1 MQHLNNNI
9 NASDKA
15 RHIIQ
20 QLGGVIRTAKA
31 LEAGIHPRTLYQLRD
46 SGLLEELSRGV
57 YRLSDQK
64 AVSDPDLVIVAT
76 RIPKAIIC
84 LTSALAFHEITTQI
98 PHSVSIALARGAST
112 PRLEYPPISIHRFS
126 NKTLLAGID
135 VHHVDEVPIRV
146 YNPEKTLADCFK
158 FRNKIGMDVVLEA
171 LKLYK
176 ARKEFRPGDVLKY
189 AQLCRVEKIMR
200 PYLEMSV

>member
-1 MQHLNNNI
+1 MRHIKNKI

-15 RHIIQ
+15 RQIIQ
-20 QLGGVIRTAKA
+20 QHGGVIRTAKA
-31 LEAGIHPRTLYQLRD
+31 IEAGIHPRTLYQLRD

-84 LTSALAFHEITTQI
+84 LISALSFHEMTTQI
-98 PHSVSIALARGAST
+98 PHAISIALARGANT
-112 PRLEYPPISIHRFS
+112 PRLDYPPISIHRFS

-135 VHHVDEVPIRV
+135 VHHVDNVPIRV

-176 ARKEFRPGDVLKY
+176 ARKKFKSGEILKY
-189 AQLCRVEKIMR
+189 AQICRVEKIMR
-200 PYLEMSV
+200 PYLEMSA